1 MQMRD
6 EVVNC
11 ECGSKMYPYTDS
23 RHIILLCFKCGRFE
37 GVSGGDM
44 TFIKAV
50 TEEPLII
57 LDMLDDGVLK
67 PFDPIHE

>member
-1 MQMRD
+1 MQMSD

-11 ECGSKMYPYTDS
+11 ECGSKMYPYTDT

-37 GVSGGDM
+37 GVSGGDAL
-44 TFIKAV
+44 FIKAI

-57 LDMLDDGVLK
+57 LDMLEDETLT
-67 PFDPIHE
+67 PFHDI